1 MTVATP
7 PLPVPG
13 LTEEE
18 AARRLA
24 ARGPLPKPPTSRS
37 YASIVRA
44 NTLTVFNAILAVFGV
59 LTLVFGE
66 WKDALFLGVLVAN
79 TGIGI
84 GQEVRAKRA
93 LDRLAAL
100 VAPAATVVRSG
111 VARDIRVADVVVGD
125 LVRVKAGDQIVAD
138 GTLTTADGLALDESM
153 LTGES
158 EPVPR
163 VAGDPAL
170 SGSFAVEGAGAYEV
184 TAVGADS
191 HAERVAGEARAFRHP
206 RSPLERAMDRVLLV
220 LVGVM
225 APLAVALVVSLLVRD
240 KSIGDSVQTA
250 TAGIVNMVPEGLIL
264 LASLTA
270 VVAATRMASRGALTQ
285 QLNAVESLA
294 SVDLLCTDKT
304 GTLTEATLRIEA
316 LVPAAGVSE
325 EELARALGRYAASA
339 PARNGTLEAIA
350 AARLGAADGEAEPVE
365 AQVPFSSARRWSALV
380 LGGETL
386 VLGAPER
393 FDLADLAEP
402 AARHSERGRRV
413 LAIGATE
420 EPLPEITPDAP
431 PPPGVRPLGL
441 VVLAERLRPDT
452 EQTVAFFAE
461 EGVELR
467 VLSGDAP
474 PTVAAIARDAG
485 IPSAGPP
492 LNGGA
497 LPEDEAQLRERLLET
512 AVVGRISP
520 EGKRRV
526 VTALADAGRYV
537 GMIGDGVN
545 DVPALK
551 AARLAIAQGS
561 GTQMAKSVADVV
573 LVRGDFAA
581 VPTMVREGRQ
591 ILRNLQ
597 RVARLFVT
605 KSVFAGFLIV
615 ALGLTTAT
623 YPLLPRH
630 FTLASSLTIGIPAF
644 VLALMPSSGPW
655 RPDRF
660 LPNVLRFSVPA
671 GLGIGIGILAGY
683 LLARYAFGVSLD
695 DARTVSTIVVV
706 LGGLATVLMLESGAN
721 AEDTPLGRKR
731 RLAVYGLCALMLAVL
746 VLAIAIPFLRDFYI
760 LTVPDGD
767 MLAATAAGAAI
778 GIGLALVGIRLTGA
792 LRPDT
797 G

>member
-1 MTVATP
+1 MAVDTAPRST
-7 PLPVPG
+7 PG

-24 ARGPLPKPPTSRS
+24 ERGPLPKPATSRS

-44 NTLTVFNAILAVFGV
+44 NTFTVFNAILAVFGV

-79 TGIGI
+79 TAIGI
-84 GQEVRAKRA
+84 GQEVRGKRT

-100 VAPAATVVRSG
+100 VAPAATVVRGG
-111 VARDIRVADVVVGD
+111 VARDVPVADVVVGD

-138 GTLTTADGLALDESM
+138 GTLTGGDGLALDESM

-163 VAGDPAL
+163 GAGDRAL
-170 SGSFAVEGAGAYEV
+170 SGSFVVEGAGAYEV

-206 RSPLERAMDRVLLV
+206 RSPLEKAMDRVLLV

-225 APLAVALVVSLLVRD
+225 APLGTALIVSLLIRD
-240 KSIGDSVQTA
+240 KSVGDAVQTA

-270 VVAATRMASRGALTQ
+270 VVAATRMAARGALTQ

-294 SVDLLCTDKT
+294 SVNLLCTDKT

-316 LVPAAGVSE
+316 LVPADGVGE
-325 EELARALGRYAASA
+325 EALARALGRYAASA

-350 AARLGAADGEAEPVE
+350 AAGLGGSDLAAEPVE
-365 AQVPFSSARRWSALV
+365 GQVPFSSARRWSALV

-393 FDLADLAEP
+393 FALGSLADA
-402 AARHSERGRRV
+402 AARDSERGRRV
-413 LAIGATE
+413 LAIGATA

-452 EQTVAFFAE
+452 ERTVAFFAQ
-461 EGVELR
+461 EGVQLR

-485 IPSAGPP
+485 IPSSGPP
-492 LNGGA
+492 LNGGD
-497 LPEDEAQLRERLLET
+497 LPEDEADLRARLLET

-520 EGKRRV
+520 DGKRRV

-561 GTQMAKSVADVV
+561 GTQMAKSVADIV
-573 LVRGDFAA
+573 LVRGEFSA
-581 VPTMVREGRQ
+581 VPSMVSEGRQ

-605 KSVFAGFLIV
+605 KSVFAGFLIL
-615 ALGLTTAT
+615 ALGITTAT

-644 VLALMPSSGPW
+644 VLALMPSAGPW

-660 LPNVLRFSVPA
+660 LANVLRFSLPA
-671 GLGIGIGILAGY
+671 GLGIGIGILTGY
-683 LLARYAFGVSLD
+683 LLARYAFDLGLE
-695 DARTVSTIVVV
+695 DARTVSTMVVV
-706 LGGLATVLMLESGAN
+706 LGGLATVLMLESGGSAD
-721 AEDTPLGRKR
+721 DTPLGRKR
-731 RLAVYGLCALMLAVL
+731 QAAVYGLCAVMLAAL
-746 VLAIAIPFLRDFYI
+746 VVVVAVPFGRDFFE
-760 LTVPDGD
+760 LTVPSGQ
-767 MLAATAAGAAI
+767 MFAAIGAGAAV
-778 GIGLALVGIRLTGA
+778 GIALALIGVRLTGA
-792 LRPDT
+792 LRSESD
-797 G
+797 